1 MMGQKGAARRPFSLG
16 RHGRGVACGKG
27 CDVGVRGNRAAV
39 YTAASLGVC
48 GVLLWAAQG
57 VLYPG
62 GWGAVLRIGPLWVG
76 LWGVIGALG
85 AGLGWMLFRPG
96 KSPREAVADVL
107 LVACAQGLV
116 LAAGLVV
123 MAQAAPVRLVWAV
136 DHFEVVSPMELVR
149 GERPYPLSEQL
160 QVARSGLQLRQLRL
174 PQDAQ
179 ARQALLFAEVSGL
192 VLAARTELHG
202 PYRFEAVHPHAHT
215 AAEVPEPEARAA
227 LAQAIAAQQACPR
240 DEVVWGPLKSR
251 RGFHTALL
259 HRSDGRVCDVIDLDL
274 WRR

>member
-1 MMGQKGAARRPFSLG
+1 MMGHKGAARRPFSLG
-16 RHGRGVACGKG
+16 WCGCGMACGKG

-48 GVLLWAAQG
+48 GVLLGAAQG

-62 GWGAVLRIGPLWVG
+62 GWGAVLRIWPLWVG

-96 KSPREAVADVL
+96 KSQREAVADVL

-123 MAQAAPVRLVWAV
+123 MAQVAPVRLVWAV

-160 QVARSGLQLRQLRL
+160 QVARSGLQLRQLSL
-174 PQDAQ
+174 PEDAQ

-192 VLAARTELHG
+192 PLAGRTALHG
-202 PYRFEAVHPHAHT
+202 PYPAQAVIRQAKT
-215 AAEVPEPEARAA
+215 AAEVAEPEARAG
-227 LAQAIAAQQACPR
+227 LAQAMATQSACRR
-240 DEVVWGPLKSR
+240 DEVGWVPLKSR
-251 RGFHTALL
+251 HGFHTALIS
-259 HRSDGRVCDVIDLDL
+259 RTDGRLCDVVDLDV
-274 WRR
+274 WAR